1 MSKRTLSTSTQI
13 GDESNQSAYLP
24 WVTPLKMPMAC
35 ATMDAG
41 LLASA
46 GSSRVVLCLATPLK
60 ASRYCSAIRRLAAS
74 LPPLALQIKHRN
86 VRPGAEQRKK

>member
-1 MSKRTLSTSTQI
+1 MSTCTSSCI
-13 GDESNQSAYLP
+13 NIDKDESSQSTYLP

-35 ATMDAG
+35 ATMEAG

-74 LPPLALQIKHRN
+74 LPPLALQVQHTQKCAS
-86 VRPGAEQRKK
+86 GS